1 MITLSKYKT
10 IIFVVIIMI
19 LIFLSG
25 LFLAPK
31 IFNNDNLS
39 KENIENVEGYVVNN
53 KSSDIINDNNKTS
66 NDNENENNPKED
78 NNVEDNNVEDN
89 TVENKSE
96 EVSFINDEIRDEYY
110 KKFVEDYVPEY
121 TPIEIDK
128 ENREKLDN
136 KLEDVDFTEMSLS
149 FSNFIWWLYNMFPN
163 VITDFS
169 YSAEIDRE
177 THFIIVTYDKQDEEL
192 FQKNKEL
199 MTNWILKVSQHSFF
213 HTKFG
218 TNIKYISK

>member
-1 MITLSKYKT
+1 MAKYKT

-31 IFNNDNLS
+31 IFNNNNLS
-39 KENIENVEGYVVNN
+39 KEDIENVSGYVVNN

-66 NDNENENNPKED
+66 NENENNPKED
-78 NNVEDNNVEDN
+78 NNVEDNNVEN
-89 TVENKSE
+89 ESE
-96 EVSFINDEIRDEYY
+96 EVTFINDEIRDEYY

-149 FSNFIWWLYNMFPN
+149 FSNFIWWLDNMFPN

-169 YSAEIDRE
+169 YSAKIDRD
-177 THFIIVTYDKQDEEL
+177 TNFIIVTYDKKDEEL

>member
-1 MITLSKYKT
+1 MSKYKT

-19 LIFLSG
+19 LIFLGG

-31 IFNNDNLS
+31 IFNNNNLS
-39 KENIENVEGYVVNN
+39 KEIIENVAGYVVNN
-53 KSSDIINDNNKTS
+53 NSSDIINDNNKTS
-66 NDNENENNPKED
+66 KENENNPKED
-78 NNVEDNNVEDN
+78 NN
-89 TVENKSE
+89 VENKSE

-128 ENREKLDN
+128 ENREKLNN

-149 FSNFIWWLYNMFPN
+149 FSNFIWWLNNMFPN
-163 VITDFS
+163 VINDFS

-177 THFIIVTYDKQDEEL
+177 TNFIIVTYDKKDEEL

>member
-1 MITLSKYKT
+1 MSKYKT

-19 LIFLSG
+19 LIFLGG

-31 IFNNDNLS
+31 IFNNNNLS
-39 KENIENVEGYVVNN
+39 KENIENVAGYVVNN
-53 KSSDIINDNNKTS
+53 NSSDIINDNNKTS
-66 NDNENENNPKED
+66 KENKNNPKED
-78 NNVEDNNVEDN
+78 NN
-89 TVENKSE
+89 VENKSE

-128 ENREKLDN
+128 ENREKLNN

-149 FSNFIWWLYNMFPN
+149 FSNFIWWLNNMFPN
-163 VITDFS
+163 VINDFS

-177 THFIIVTYDKQDEEL
+177 TNFIIVTYDKKDEEL

>member
-1 MITLSKYKT
+1 MSKYKT

-19 LIFLSG
+19 LIFLGG

-31 IFNNDNLS
+31 IFNNNNLS
-39 KENIENVEGYVVNN
+39 KENIENVAGYVVNN
-53 KSSDIINDNNKTS
+53 NSSDIINDNNKTS
-66 NDNENENNPKED
+66 KENENNPKED
-78 NNVEDNNVEDN
+78 NN
-89 TVENKSE
+89 VENKSE

-128 ENREKLDN
+128 ENREKLNN

-149 FSNFIWWLYNMFPN
+149 FSNFIWWLNNMFPN
-163 VITDFS
+163 VINDFS

-177 THFIIVTYDKQDEEL
+177 TNFIIVTYDKKDEEL

>member
-1 MITLSKYKT
+1 MSKYKT

-19 LIFLSG
+19 LIFLGG

-31 IFNNDNLS
+31 IFNNLS
-39 KENIENVEGYVVNN
+39 KENIENVAGYVVNN
-53 KSSDIINDNNKTS
+53 NSSDVINDNNKHSEENKS
-66 NDNENENNPKED
+66 NPNENTN
-78 NNVEDNNVEDN
+78 
-89 TVENKSE
+89 VENKSE

-110 KKFVEDYVPEY
+110 KKFVEAYVPDY

-128 ENREKLDN
+128 ENREKLNN

-149 FSNFIWWLYNMFPN
+149 FSNFIWWLNNMFPN
-163 VITDFS
+163 VINDFS
-169 YSAEIDRE
+169 YSAKVDRK
-177 THFIIVTYDKQDEEL
+177 TNFIIVTYDKKDEEL

-218 TNIKYISK
+218 TNIKYIAK

>member
-1 MITLSKYKT
+1 MAKYKT

-39 KENIENVEGYVVNN
+39 KENIENVKGYVVNN

-66 NDNENENNPKED
+66 NENENNPKED
-78 NNVEDNNVEDN
+78 NNVENNTVEDNNVEDN
-89 TVENKSE
+89 NVENKSE
-96 EVSFINDEIRDEYY
+96 EVTFINDEIRDEYY

-121 TPIEIDK
+121 TPMEIDK

-169 YSAEIDRE
+169 YSAEIDRD
-177 THFIIVTYDKQDEEL
+177 TNFIIVTYDKKDEEL

-199 MTNWILKVSQHSFF
+199 MTNWILQVSQHSFF

>member
-1 MITLSKYKT
+1 MSKYKT

-31 IFNNDNLS
+31 IFNNNNLS

-78 NNVEDNNVEDN
+78 DNNVES
-89 TVENKSE
+89 KSE

-169 YSAEIDRE
+169 YSAEIDRD
-177 THFIIVTYDKQDEEL
+177 TNFIIVTYDKKDEEL

>member
-1 MITLSKYKT
+1 M
-10 IIFVVIIMI
+10 
-19 LIFLSG
+19 
-25 LFLAPK
+25 
-31 IFNNDNLS
+31 
-39 KENIENVEGYVVNN
+39 
-53 KSSDIINDNNKTS
+53 
-66 NDNENENNPKED
+66 
-78 NNVEDNNVEDN
+78 
-89 TVENKSE
+89 ENKSE

-128 ENREKLDN
+128 ENREKLNN

-149 FSNFIWWLYNMFPN
+149 FSNFIWWLNNMFPN
-163 VITDFS
+163 VINDFS

-177 THFIIVTYDKQDEEL
+177 TNFIIVTYDKKDEEL

>member
-1 MITLSKYKT
+1 MAKYKT

-31 IFNNDNLS
+31 IFNNNNLS
-39 KENIENVEGYVVNN
+39 KEDIENVEGYVVNN
-53 KSSDIINDNNKTS
+53 KSSDIINDNNNKTS
-66 NDNENENNPKED
+66 DENENNPKED
-78 NNVEDNNVEDN
+78 NNVENNNVEDSN
-89 TVENKSE
+89 VENKSE

-121 TPIEIDK
+121 TPMEIDK

-169 YSAEIDRE
+169 YSAEIDRD
-177 THFIIVTYDKQDEEL
+177 TNFIIVTYDKKDEEL

-199 MTNWILKVSQHSFF
+199 MTNWILQVSQHSFF